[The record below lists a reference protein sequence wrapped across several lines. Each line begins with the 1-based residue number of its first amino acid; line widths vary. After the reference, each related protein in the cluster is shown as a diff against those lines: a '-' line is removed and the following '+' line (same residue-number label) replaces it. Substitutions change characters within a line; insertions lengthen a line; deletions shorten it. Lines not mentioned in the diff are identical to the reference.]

1 MKKIHFISSVLV
13 LGVIFGLSGCTASS
27 EVAPVS
33 KAEVEKKVQ
42 SKVEEQPELVHM
54 EKQGFLTIDSC
65 AAQGAF
71 TDCYLENYAC
81 GSDGCYKKTEPGV
94 QKDVQI
100 VLYSHKDGVTYKLDV
115 SAIPAHEIDEGI
127 NRNDVTIIGD
137 YDPATNTIL
146 AKEFKAP
153 PPPKKSFFKGCL

>member
-1 MKKIHFISSVLV
+1 MKKIHLISSVLV
-13 LGVIFGLSGCTASS
+13 LGVIFGLSGCTTSS

-42 SKVEEQPELVHM
+42 SKVEEQPELAHI

-81 GSDGCYKKTEPGV
+81 GSDGCFRTAEPGV

-115 SAIPAHEIDEGI
+115 SAIPTHEIDEGI
-127 NRNDVTIIGD
+127 NRNDVTIIGE
-137 YDPATNTIL
+137 YDPATNTIV